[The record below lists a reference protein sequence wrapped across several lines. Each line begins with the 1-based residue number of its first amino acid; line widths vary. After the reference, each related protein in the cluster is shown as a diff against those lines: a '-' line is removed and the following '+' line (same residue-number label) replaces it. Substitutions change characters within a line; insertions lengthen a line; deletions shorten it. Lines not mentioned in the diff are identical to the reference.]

1 MAGGIQRPMR
11 ISPPI
16 LFLAASA
23 LAVLPVSAFADSVVT
38 TNGVVATDFSL
49 GGGSRTIGG
58 GLIRLQ
64 LSNPTPFPE
73 EIQLKYPN
81 PPGYGDIA
89 CVSATARVPAGSTSL
104 VELPIPV
111 GDISGWLSLTD
122 SSGQSVDLSPQN
134 AACHSWSGDRG
145 VYATPSVRFH
155 AIQERLRD
163 KSGPL
168 ATFASSSK
176 FTTVLSTE
184 GASPWAED
192 FRAYT
197 RYSGCMLS
205 ADEFAELSPAVR
217 TALLDYAAAGGL
229 LCLFGTDTPPPC
241 PFRGGQPV
249 LDPPP
254 RLDVPSTNQL
264 KYVLLGRGTLVVLP
278 VASAEQLSDESLE
291 TLVILLDR
299 TGKHIGSGQDK
310 PDSCPSWVIPVPPVH
325 FAGVFLVLVL
335 FSVLAGPVLIVVL
348 ARRNR
353 RIHILWLLPAISTGF
368 SLLLIAVFLLTNGI
382 RPTLLN
388 EANVLLDQGAGRAVV
403 SGHTAILAPL
413 SLRRGLVFD
422 RGALLRPRDQNRSS
436 ASARHTI
443 EIGDAQVVGPA
454 WIRPG
459 IVSEF
464 DTLSVVRTH
473 QRIEFDR
480 DETGAPVARNLL
492 GGTVSRLFYWDAQG
506 VYYILTTPLEP
517 GATARLVPE
526 SASAGKPKAN
536 CYRADLDDSSPFV
549 ADPLQGG
556 RARRIEQTHVR
567 GILDTP

>member
-11 ISPPI
+11 IFPPI
-16 LFLAASA
+16 LSLAISA
-23 LAVLPVSAFADSVVT
+23 LAALPGAASADSVVT
-38 TNGVVATDFSL
+38 SNGVVVTDFSL

-58 GLIRLQ
+58 GFLRLQ

-73 EIQLKYPN
+73 EIRLKYPE

-89 CVSATARVPAGSTSL
+89 WVSTTARVPAGSTSL
-104 VELPIPV
+104 VELPVPV
-111 GDISGWLSLTD
+111 GDISGWLSVTD
-122 SSGQSVDLSPQN
+122 SSGKSVELSPQD

-145 VYATPSVRFH
+145 IYATPAVRFH
-155 AIQERLRD
+155 AIQERL
-163 KSGPL
+163 KAKGGPI
-168 ATFASSSK
+168 ASMTSSS
-176 FTTVLSTE
+176 FPTVLSTE

-197 RYSGCMLS
+197 RYAGCMLS
-205 ADEFAELSPAVR
+205 ADEFAELAPAVR

-241 PFRGGQPV
+241 PFRGGHPV
-249 LDPPP
+249 LDPPSWLEP
-254 RLDVPSTNQL
+254 PTNQL
-264 KYVLLGRGTLVVLP
+264 KYVLLGRGTLVVLS
-278 VASAEQLSDESLE
+278 VSSAEELADESLAV
-291 TLVILLDR
+291 LVRLLDR
-299 TGKHIGSGQDK
+299 TEEHIGSGKHK
-310 PDSCPSWVIPVPPVH
+310 PESCPDWVIPVPPVH
-325 FAGVFLVLVL
+325 FAGVFLVLIL
-335 FSVLAGPVLIVVL
+335 FSVLAGPVLVVVL

-353 RIHILWLLPAISTGF
+353 RIHILWLLPAISAAF
-368 SLLLIAVFLLTNGI
+368 SLILIAVFLMTNGI

-413 SLRRGLVFD
+413 SLRKGLVFD

-436 ASARHTI
+436 ANAHHSI
-443 EIGDAQVVGPA
+443 EIGDAQVVGSS
-454 WIRPG
+454 WVRPG
-459 IVSEF
+459 IVTEF

-480 DETGAPVARNLL
+480 DETGAPIARNLL
-492 GGTVSRLFYWDAQG
+492 GGTVSVLFYWDAQG
-506 VYYILTTPLEP
+506 VYYTLTTPLEP

-556 RARRIEQTHVR
+556 SARRTEQTHVF

>member
-23 LAVLPVSAFADSVVT
+23 LAVLPVSASADSVVT

-73 EIQLKYPN
+73 EIRLKYPE
-81 PPGYGDIA
+81 PPGYSDIA
-89 CVSATARVPAGSTSL
+89 YVSATARVPAGSTSF

-122 SSGQSVDLSPQN
+122 SSGKSVELSPQD

-155 AIQERLRD
+155 AIQERL
-163 KSGPL
+163 KAKGGPI
-168 ATFASSSK
+168 ASMTSSA
-176 FTTVLSTE
+176 FPTVLSTE

-197 RYSGCMLS
+197 RYAGCMLS

-241 PFRGGQPV
+241 PFRGGHPA

-254 RLDVPSTNQL
+254 WLEPPTNQL
-264 KYVLLGRGTLVVLP
+264 KYVLLGRGTLVILSVS
-278 VASAEQLSDESLE
+278 SAEELADESLKVLI
-291 TLVILLDR
+291 TLLDR
-299 TGKHIGSGQDK
+299 TEKHIGSGKQK
-310 PDSCPSWVIPVPPVH
+310 PESCPSWMIPVPPVH

-335 FSVLAGPVLIVVL
+335 FSVLAGPVLVVVL

-353 RIHILWLLPAISTGF
+353 RIHILWLLPAISAGF

-413 SLRRGLVFD
+413 SLRKGLVFD
-422 RGALLRPRDQNRSS
+422 RGALLRPRDQNHSS
-436 ASARHTI
+436 ASARHSI
-443 EIGDAQVVGPA
+443 EIGDAQVVGPG
-454 WIRPG
+454 WVRPG
-459 IVSEF
+459 IVTEF
-464 DTLSVVRTH
+464 DTLFVVRTH

-480 DETGAPVARNLL
+480 DETGTPVARNLL
-492 GGTVSRLFYWDAQG
+492 GGTIDKLFYWDAQG
-506 VYYILTTPLEP
+506 VYYTLTAPLEP
-517 GATARLVPE
+517 GATARLVLE
-526 SASAGKPKAN
+526 RASAGKPKAN
-536 CYRADLDDSSPFV
+536 CYRADLGASAPFV

-556 RARRIEQTHVR
+556 RARRIEQTHVF